1 MNGTGVAGSP
11 SGPSSGSPH
20 FETRAAARSAVLM
33 GDAPGARTF
42 EARLFAR
49 LVAAREVRGELALL
63 GLTAEQL
70 AALSARHFAASAVLV
85 QRPCGVLVDVSRAQS
100 ADQSVE
106 SVHAA
111 YVASMQA
118 FLIDHAAR
126 DVDREDAQCPAAIV
140 AQACLRP
147 DHPWRDLG
155 LSGRDDVTAMLAR
168 YFPELVARNVEGLR
182 WKKLFA
188 RELTLATGGTPG
200 PAPGCPGCEDFGFCF
215 LPVR

>member
-1 MNGTGVAGSP
+1 MRFAVALPWWGYLLAFGLAVALAWLAYVRVNAPISARQ
-11 SGPSSGSPH
+11 
-20 FETRAAARSAVLM
+20 RALLVTLRAMTLVLVVAALLRPVAILPADQAARRVV
-33 GDAPGARTF
+33 P
-42 EARLFAR
+42 
-49 LVAAREVRGELALL
+49 
-63 GLTAEQL
+63 
-70 AALSARHFAASAVLV
+70 
-85 QRPCGVLVDVSRAQS
+85 VLVDVSRAQS

-126 DVDREDAQCPAAIV
+126 DVDREDAQCLAAIV

-147 DHPWRDLG
+147 DHLWRDLG

-188 RELTLATGGTPG
+188 RELALSTGGTPG